1 MPYVP
6 KYFGVREIFP
16 DEVIQ
21 AFQGSDRIW
30 MLMDDLILI
39 TADRLRERYGE
50 AYVNFGNN
58 RNRGFRDSRTT
69 VGAKWSQHKFGRAL
83 DMNFAKVTIDEVHR
97 DIKLW
102 GRSKLHPFEHIHR
115 VENITGWL
123 HFDRANIRAIREY
136 PHVDNRILF
145 FNP

>member
-1 MPYVP
+1 
-6 KYFGVREIFP
+6 
-16 DEVIQ
+16 
-21 AFQGSDRIW
+21 
-30 MLMDDLILI
+30 
-39 TADRLRERYGE
+39 
-50 AYVNFGNN
+50 
-58 RNRGFRDSRTT
+58 
-69 VGAKWSQHKFGRAL
+69 
-83 DMNFAKVTIDEVHR
+83 MNFAKVTIDEVHR